1 MIRRRSGGRIW
12 WARRARRDIREIGDF
27 IARDKPKAAA
37 RWVNR
42 IIDAVERVAVFPSSG
57 RAVPEIGRDDI
68 REIIL
73 EDYRIVYQIRD
84 DRIIV
89 LTVFEGHMCLSE
101 RNIPAPPAPP

>member
-1 MIRRRSGGRIW
+1 MTGPRSGAPIW
-12 WARRARRDIREIGDF
+12 WARRARRDLHEIGDF

-42 IIDAVERVAVFPSSG
+42 ILDAVERVAVLPNSG

-73 EDYRIVYQIRD
+73 EDYRIIYQIYD

-89 LTVFEGHMCLSE
+89 LTVFEGHMRLSE
-101 RNIPAPPAPP
+101 RYIPAPPAPP

>member
-1 MIRRRSGGRIW
+1 LH
-12 WARRARRDIREIGDF
+12 EIGDF

-42 IIDAVERVAVFPSSG
+42 ILDAVERVAVFPSSG
-57 RAVPEIGRDDI
+57 RAVPGIGRDDI
-68 REIIL
+68 REIVL

-89 LTVFEGHMCLSE
+89 LTVFEGHMRLSE
-101 RNIPAPPAPP
+101 RYIPAPPAPP

>member
-1 MIRRRSGGRIW
+1 MTGPRSGAPIW
-12 WARRARRDIREIGDF
+12 WARRARRDLHEIGDF
-27 IARDKPKAAA
+27 IARDKPEAAA

-42 IIDAVERVAVFPSSG
+42 IIDAVEHVAVFPNSG

-73 EDYRIVYQIRD
+73 EDYRIVCQIYD

-89 LTVFEGHMCLSE
+89 LTVFQGHMRLSE
-101 RNIPAPPAPP
+101 RNIPAPP

>member
-1 MIRRRSGGRIW
+1 MTGPRSGAPIW
-12 WARRARRDIREIGDF
+12 WARRARRDLHEIGDF
-27 IARDKPKAAA
+27 IARDKPEAAA

-42 IIDAVERVAVFPSSG
+42 IIDAVEHVAVFPNSG

-73 EDYRIVYQIRD
+73 EDYRIVCQIYD

-89 LTVFEGHMCLSE
+89 LTVFEGHMRLSE
-101 RNIPAPPAPP
+101 RNIPAPP

>member
-1 MIRRRSGGRIW
+1 LH
-12 WARRARRDIREIGDF
+12 EIGDF

-42 IIDAVERVAVFPSSG
+42 ILDAVERVAVFPSSG

-73 EDYRIVYQIRD
+73 EDYRIVYQICD
-84 DRIIV
+84 DRIIL
-89 LTVFEGHMCLSE
+89 LTVFEGHMRLLE
-101 RNIPAPPAPP
+101 RYIPAPPAPP

>member
-1 MIRRRSGGRIW
+1 MTGPRSGAPIW
-12 WARRARRDIREIGDF
+12 WARRARRDLHEIADF
-27 IARDKPKAAA
+27 IAREKPKAAA

-42 IIDAVERVAVFPSSG
+42 IIDAVERVAVFPNSG

-73 EDYRIVYQIRD
+73 EDYRIVYQIYD

-89 LTVFEGHMCLSE
+89 LTVFEGHMRLSE
-101 RNIPAPPAPP
+101 RYIPAPPAPP

>member
-1 MIRRRSGGRIW
+1 MTGPRSGAPIW
-12 WARRARRDIREIGDF
+12 WARRARRDLHEIGDF

-42 IIDAVERVAVFPSSG
+42 ITDAVERVAVFPSSG

-68 REIIL
+68 REIIF

-89 LTVFEGHMCLSE
+89 LTVFEGHMRLSE